1 MIKTYE
7 ELEIQLKEYALN
19 YAALAKKEAEMNEK
33 LNKIKQDYEEKTKEL
48 RYTTETI
55 QGEINAFCT
64 KNKSDFDKVRS
75 KEFQFGTVGFRVN
88 PPKVT
93 LLNRKYNLKTVLEL
107 VKRLYKKA
115 YVRVKEDLDKE
126 AILAD
131 YAGKKIDDGKLAGV
145 GLKID
150 QDEQFF
156 ITAKYEELV

>member
-7 ELEIQLKEYALN
+7 ELELQLKEYAVN

-33 LNKIKQDYEEKTKEL
+33 LNKIKEDFEEKTKEL
-48 RYTTETI
+48 RYTAETM
-55 QGEINAFCT
+55 QVEINAFCT

-75 KEFQFGTVGFRVN
+75 KEFQFGVVGFRVN
-88 PPKVT
+88 PPKVI

-126 AILAD
+126 AMLAD
-131 YAGKKIDDGKLAGV
+131 YAGKKLDDGKLAGV
-145 GLKID
+145 GLKVD
-150 QDEQFF
+150 QDEQFY
-156 ITAKYEELV
+156 INPKYEELA

>member
-7 ELEIQLKEYALN
+7 ELEEKLKEYSINFATLHR
-19 YAALAKKEAEMNEK
+19 KEAEMNER
-33 LNKIKQDYEEKTKEL
+33 LNQIKEDFDEKTKEL
-48 RYTTETI
+48 RYTIDTLSTEI
-55 QGEINAFCT
+55 SMFCT

-131 YAGKKIDDGKLAGV
+131 YASKKLDDGKLAGI
-145 GLKID
+145 GLKVD
-150 QDEQFF
+150 QDEQFY
-156 ITAKYEELV
+156 IDAKYEELV

>member
-7 ELEIQLKEYALN
+7 ELELQLKEYAVN
-19 YAALAKKEAEMNEK
+19 YATLTKKEAEMNEK
-33 LNKIKQDYEEKTKEL
+33 LNKIKEDFDEKTKEL
-48 RYTTETI
+48 RYTIETI

-131 YAGKKIDDGKLAGV
+131 YAGKKLDDGKLAGV
-145 GLKID
+145 GLKVD
-150 QDEQFF
+150 QDEQFY
-156 ITAKYEELV
+156 IIPKYEELA

>member
-7 ELEIQLKEYALN
+7 ELDVQLKEYAVN

-33 LNKIKQDYEEKTKEL
+33 INKIKQDFEEKTKEI
-48 RYTTETI
+48 RYATDTI
-55 QGEINAFCT
+55 SSEINAFCL
-64 KNKSDFDKVRS
+64 KNKTDFDKTRS
-75 KEFQFGTVGFRVN
+75 KEFQFGVVGFRTS

-107 VKRLYKKA
+107 VKRIYKKA

>member
-7 ELEIQLKEYALN
+7 ELELQLKEYAVN
-19 YAALAKKEAEMNEK
+19 YAALVKKEAEMNEK

-131 YAGKKIDDGKLAGV
+131 YAGKKLDDGKLAGV
-145 GLKID
+145 GLKVD
-150 QDEQFF
+150 QDEQFY
-156 ITAKYEELV
+156 IDAKYEELV